1 MLRET
6 CQECERLWRENSEAT
21 RNLYLLEKRLRSE
34 LHEGRDLVK
43 ALLAKLEHLV
53 QEQTQ
58 IGTALI
64 EHEARAHPVRY
75 LAPRQRERRQ
85 APRRITVNLDAN
97 YWDGKCAASH
107 IVRDVSA
114 SGAFVFADFKWPP
127 GTIVTLILQLEGQ
140 VGSGVPLATLP
151 VRTRVV
157 RCAPHGFG
165 VQLLCSSMAE
175 RKTLADFLKSTQN
188 PSR

>member
-1 MLRET
+1 MAGEQRSHPQSLSAGE
-6 CQECERLWRENSEAT
+6 EAKV
-21 RNLYLLEKRLRSE
+21 RASRRS
-34 LHEGRDLVK
+34 RSVK

-64 EHEARAHPVRY
+64 EHEAQAHPVRY

-127 GTIVTLILQLEGQ
+127 GTIVRLILQLEGQ
-140 VGSGVPLATLP
+140 VRSPAGNTAGPNEGSPLCAAWIWCSTL
-151 VRTRVV
+151 V
-157 RCAPHGFG
+157 
-165 VQLLCSSMAE
+165 
-175 RKTLADFLKSTQN
+175 FLDG
-188 PSR
+188 